1 MYINSID
8 MDVETRCTIL
18 QYLRV
23 ISKRASGKKSFL
35 LPLLLAPP
43 PLLSSS
49 LFPCFLPQSLPPS
62 HLPSLPSLPPSPPY
76 YSTGELMTTAGW
88 VRKQVLTHPD
98 YKQDSVVNDKVT
110 FDLIQRMKEVT
121 EGSVPCPD
129 LLGSLASKA
138 PKTYTVLECT
148 PSNPNL
154 GN

>member
-1 MYINSID
+1 
-8 MDVETRCTIL
+8 
-18 QYLRV
+18 
-23 ISKRASGKKSFL
+23 
-35 LPLLLAPP
+35 
-43 PLLSSS
+43 
-49 LFPCFLPQSLPPS
+49 
-62 HLPSLPSLPPSPPY
+62 
-76 YSTGELMTTAGW
+76 MTTAGW